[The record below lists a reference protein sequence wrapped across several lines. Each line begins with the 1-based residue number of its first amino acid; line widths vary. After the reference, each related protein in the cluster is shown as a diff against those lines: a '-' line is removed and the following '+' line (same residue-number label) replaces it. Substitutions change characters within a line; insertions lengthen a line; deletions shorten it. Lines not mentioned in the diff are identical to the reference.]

1 MNSSSDIVISKIAS
15 IQRCVKRAREE
26 LAAADDFAHDYT
38 HQDAAILN
46 VTRSCEQAID
56 LANHMIRR
64 DKLGI
69 PKDSGDTFDLLAT
82 RRLIGDELSRKL
94 KKMVGFRNIAVH
106 EYQDIDIEIVR
117 SVIRDGLDDLLAFTD
132 RVLEWDRQSE

>member
-1 MNSSSDIVISKIAS
+1 MNSTSDIVINKIES
-15 IQRCVKRAREE
+15 IQRCVERAREE
-26 LAAADDFAHDYT
+26 LAAADDFEHDYT

-69 PKDSGDTFDLLAT
+69 PKDSGDTFDLLAS
-82 RRLIGDELSRKL
+82 RRLIGDELGRKL

>member
-1 MNSSSDIVISKIAS
+1 MNSTSDIVINKIES
-15 IQRCVKRAREE
+15 IQRCVERAREE
-26 LAAADDFAHDYT
+26 LAAADDFEHDYT

-69 PKDSGDTFDLLAT
+69 PKDSGDTFDLLAN
-82 RRLIGDELSRKL
+82 RRLIEDELD
-94 KKMVGFRNIAVH
+94 N
-106 EYQDIDIEIVR
+106 
-117 SVIRDGLDDLLAFTD
+117 LLAFTD

>member
-1 MNSSSDIVISKIAS
+1 MNSPSDIVINKIES
-15 IQRCVKRAREE
+15 IQRCVERAREE
-26 LAAADDFAHDYT
+26 LAAADDFEHDYT

-69 PKDSGDTFDLLAT
+69 PKDSGDTFDLLAN
-82 RRLIGDELSRKL
+82 RRLIGDELGRKL

-106 EYQDIDIEIVR
+106 EYQDIDIKIVR

>member
-1 MNSSSDIVISKIAS
+1 MNSPSDIVINKIES
-15 IQRCVKRAREE
+15 IQRCVERAREE
-26 LAAADDFAHDYT
+26 LAAADDFEHDYT

-69 PKDSGDTFDLLAT
+69 PKDSGDTFDLLAS
-82 RRLIGDELSRKL
+82 RRLIGDELGRKL